1 VVVEGLDPANTTRVL
16 LLYPP
21 ARLGAAFDI
30 APETPDG
37 PVEVRLQPTATIVGQ
52 FVTSDGRPAEN
63 GHASLAMDFDTKTI
77 QFTTNRLA
85 SYPYYENFLD
95 LLPRMP
101 PRAGSEFALGY
112 VVPGVPFGLRVGRMV
127 EAGGWEDIDIIT
139 VTALQP
145 GERRDLGKIV
155 LKADA
160 REGQRMQVLLQ
171 LAKRIGVVP
180 NLWEAGNDGNLG
192 FLVVPGSPA
201 AKAGMRSGD
210 QLSAVNGRSVQN
222 LLDLMKVER
231 MADLDKPL
239 RLTLLRAGK
248 PVEVTLPAETFEGLF
263 GPKPKPL
270 GNDLFEVTFS
280 YRPSQSVKQVYLA
293 GTFNDWKPTAHK
305 MEGPD
310 KDGRFTTRLQL
321 KRGTYE
327 YKFVLE
333 GKTWEADPEN
343 VLQAGAYRN
352 SLVFVAGKP

>member
-1 VVVEGLDPANTTRVL
+1 
-16 LLYPP
+16 
-21 ARLGAAFDI
+21 
-30 APETPDG
+30 
-37 PVEVRLQPTATIVGQ
+37 
-52 FVTSDGRPAEN
+52 
-63 GHASLAMDFDTKTI
+63 
-77 QFTTNRLA
+77 
-85 SYPYYENFLD
+85 
-95 LLPRMP
+95 
-101 PRAGSEFALGY
+101 
-112 VVPGVPFGLRVGRMV
+112 
-127 EAGGWEDIDIIT
+127 
-139 VTALQP
+139 
-145 GERRDLGKIV
+145 
-155 LKADA
+155 
-160 REGQRMQVLLQ
+160 
-171 LAKRIGVVP
+171 
-180 NLWEAGNDGNLG
+180 
-192 FLVVPGSPA
+192 
-201 AKAGMRSGD
+201 MRSGD

-352 SLVFVAGKP
+352 SLVFVGGKP